1 MTKGRIRGI
10 YSTAMTKLL
19 LDHNFIIVQPSAT
32 IKERF
37 RLKELD
43 EPPDLDVC
51 DRADLQGVQ
60 ACGKTESVGTFKSIL
75 QANLD
80 DVVVREWSTEAPYPS
95 VGALR
100 AKRIN
105 LMKKGESAIDAEFPA
120 LSKKKLDELRN
131 TVAPTLDGHHYYKA
145 CGERFSSTLDMAEK
159 MLEKGCSRVDVE
171 YLFKQ
176 TIDEN
181 YPRVGSLMDIEH
193 VKLDGQVFNLG
204 KASIEAFDHS
214 RSFIQLSRVFKTAG
228 VYDGLKTRKAPDDY
242 AVTEVK
248 LGEWHFK
255 TRYFSKNGRYKGA
268 YINLNTPIELYPY
281 GIRYVDLEVDVCVWP
296 NGRVRVL
303 DEKKLEDVAAEGLI
317 TQKLVKNVKRKL
329 RELVKEI
336 SFN

>member
-1 MTKGRIRGI
+1 LTKARIRGI

-19 LDHNFIIVQPSAT
+19 LDHNFTIVQPSGT

-37 RLKELD
+37 RLEELD

-75 QANLD
+75 QSNLD
-80 DVVVREWSTEAPYPS
+80 DVVVREWSTEALYPP

-100 AKRIN
+100 AERIN
-105 LMKKGESAIDAEFPA
+105 LMNKGEPAIDAEFPA

-131 TVAPTLDGHHYYKA
+131 TVAPTLDGHHYYKV
-145 CGERFSSTLDMAEK
+145 CGERFSSALDMAEK
-159 MLEKGCSRVDVE
+159 MIEKGCSRVDVE

-176 TIDEN
+176 TIEAN
-181 YPRVGSLMDIEH
+181 YPRVGSLIDIEH

-204 KASIEAFDHS
+204 KASVEAFDHNK
-214 RSFIQLSRVFKTAG
+214 SFIQLSRVFKTVG
-228 VYDGLKTRKAPDDY
+228 VYDGLKTRKSPDDY

-255 TRYFSKNGRYKGA
+255 TKYFSNKGRYKGA
-268 YINLNTPIELYPY
+268 YINLNTPIELYPH

-303 DEKKLEDVAAEGLI
+303 DEKKLEDAATEGLI
-317 TQKLVKNVKRKL
+317 NQKLVKMVKKKL
-329 RELVKEI
+329 LELVKEL
-336 SFN
+336 SSS